1 MKQSRPPLVRMQYI
15 DQQLRENRYPNCS
28 QVAKYF
34 EVSTKSIQRD
44 IDYMRLML
52 QAPIAYDKRER
63 GYYYEKQGWSFLPSS
78 ILARDEA
85 DALMATKKVL
95 AQYQG
100 SPYYEEVSRALDKV
114 RQYLPENSVNDEFLK
129 IYSFEEPS
137 HQAVDPRTFALIE
150 DAIRNKLKITLTYR
164 ASWNQAVTER
174 TLHPYIFHYSKIRDT
189 WYLIGHCE
197 LRNDIRTF
205 ALNRIRTISLTSKH
219 FTIPESFSIETYMD
233 KSFDQIHENRV
244 YDVLIRFNTY
254 QAQWIREHRWHPT
267 QQIEEHENGSIILK
281 MQVGALDAVKRWV
294 MRYGSEAEALEPLEL
309 RQMIKHELLMTER
322 LYEDVRA
329 INVES
334 LSLFE
339 GDNLTMLVGPGGEG

>member
-15 DQQLRENRYPNCS
+15 DQQLRENRYPNCTR
-28 QVAKYF
+28 VARYF

-44 IDYMRLML
+44 IEYMRDQLH
-52 QAPIAYDKRER
+52 APIAYKKDEK
-63 GYYYEKQGWSFLPSS
+63 GYYYEHPGWSFLPSTM
-78 ILARDEA
+78 LARNEA

-114 RQYLPENSVNDEFLK
+114 RQYLPESSAADEFLK
-129 IYSFEEPS
+129 IYSFEQSS

-150 DAIRNKLKITLTYR
+150 DALRNKLKITLTYR
-164 ASWNQAVTER
+164 ASWNQEVTER

-197 LRNDIRTF
+197 LRNDVRTF
-205 ALNRIRTISLTSKH
+205 ALNRIRTISITSQH
-219 FTIPESFSIETYMD
+219 FAIPESFSIENYLD
-233 KSFDQIHENRV
+233 KSFDQIHDNRV
-244 YDVLIRFNTY
+244 YDVAIRFNPY
-254 QAQWIREHRWHPT
+254 QAQWVREHRWHPT
-267 QQIEEHENGSIILK
+267 QEIEENMDGSLTLK
-281 MQVGALDAVKRWV
+281 LKVGALEAVKRWV

-309 RQMIKHELLMTER
+309 RVMIKQELLMAEQ

-329 INVES
+329 VKVES
-334 LSLFE
+334 LSLF
-339 GDNLTMLVGPGGEG
+339 